1 MIPCGQPPWGREKA
15 THSTPITTDPNSV
28 IAEPVEPKRGMC
40 VPLAS
45 AASRKG
51 RNENENA
58 PREALRERW
67 RGKLLPLLPL
77 RAAGKGC
84 LDSTTRQRGPVWSCC
99 PRVPPSSSSSS
110 SCSSPPWDPPTDWS
124 ASARA
129 APTVESSRKVMT
141 APACPSRFCI
151 PSTRDPWLPR
161 PFSVLGGSCWSCPN
175 EVVAPCRSPPNRV
188 HKWVWG
194 IQFMLCCL
202 RLPFIGAKR
211 EIRACSLPLV
221 LRLTWINSRRA
232 RHHRPQT
239 GG

>member
-1 MIPCGQPPWGREKA
+1 MIPYGKNLPGDEKNLSHA
-15 THSTPITTDPNSV
+15 KTPITTAVQTLSWPS
-28 IAEPVEPKRGMC
+28 PLSPKEECASHSPRLRQGRGAMRMGMRPERRFVRGGWESC
-40 VPLAS
+40 FLS
-45 AASRKG
+45 S
-51 RNENENA
+51 
-58 PREALRERW
+58 LRR
-67 RGKLLPLLPL
+67 R
-77 RAAGKGC
+77 GKGC

-99 PRVPPSSSSSS
+99 RRAPPSSS
-110 SCSSPPWDPPTDWS
+110 SCSSSSPQWDLPTDW
-124 ASARA
+124 SARA

-141 APACPSRFCI
+141 ARACPFSFCI

-161 PFSVLGGSCWSCPN
+161 PFSVLEGSCWSCPN
-175 EVVAPCRSPPNRV
+175 EAVAPCRSPPNRV

-202 RLPFIGAKR
+202 RLPFSGAKR
-211 EIRACSLPLV
+211 EIRACFLPLV